1 MVVTIMRQKLKGLTK
16 VSKALAS
23 GKTVIYCYAW
33 RGGPLLKDKAGNPLQ
48 PDDPSLPLAFAAAYD
63 ERRNPKTN
71 DLTMLVR
78 QYRASTDFRTTALTT
93 QHEYST
99 YLDIIRDAFGSLSLE
114 QLQDTRTRGK
124 FKEWRDKMAATPR
137 KADFAWAVLARVLS
151 FGKDRG
157 VLTTN
162 IAERGGRI
170 YRPDRREMIWT
181 DGHVSAFEAVAPTN
195 MRLALQLALWTGQ
208 RKGDL
213 LRLRWRDYDGECLRL
228 SQSKTKSKVI
238 VPLHPNLRQL
248 LHPKKPMDTILI
260 NSLGNAWTVDGFN
273 TSWRKL
279 CAEARIVGLNFH
291 DLRGTAATRM
301 ALAGCTVPEIA
312 AVTGHSLRDVETILD
327 LHYLGGRA
335 ELATSAMR
343 KMAAVNA

>member
-1 MVVTIMRQKLKGLTK
+1 MREKLKGLAK
-16 VSKALAS
+16 VKKRLAS
-23 GKTVIYCYAW
+23 GKTIFYCYAW
-33 RGGPLLKDKAGNPLQ
+33 RGGPLLKDKVGHPLQ
-48 PDDPSLPLAFAAAYD
+48 PGDPCLAQAYAAAHD

-78 QYRASTDFRTTALTT
+78 QYRASTDFGTTAPTT

-99 YLDIIRDAFGSLSLE
+99 YLDIIRETFGSLSLE

-124 FKEWRDKMAATPR
+124 FKEWRDGMAATPR
-137 KADFAWAVLARVLS
+137 KADFAWTVLARVLS

-157 VLTTN
+157 LLTTN

-181 DGHVSAFEAVAPTN
+181 DSNIDAFQAVAPEN
-195 MRLALQLALWTGQ
+195 MRLALQLALSTGQ

-228 SQSKTKSKVI
+228 SQSKTKSRVI

-248 LHPKKPMDTILI
+248 LHPKNPMDTILI
-260 NSLGNAWTVDGFN
+260 NSLGKAWTVDGFN

-279 CAEARIVGLNFH
+279 CEEAKIFGLNFH

-312 AVTGHSLRDVETILD
+312 AVTGHSLRDIETILD

-335 ELATSAMR
+335 ELAASAMR
-343 KMAAVNA
+343 KMAAFSGQ